1 MISFGVSLP
10 IFGGRAGS
18 TIPQPAVLAKHIE
31 DLGFDSVW
39 CGDHLDNGAPLL
51 DSTLSLT
58 AAATATTKINL
69 CFGVLLIA
77 MRRAALMA
85 RQLAT
90 LQYLSGNRVVL
101 GVGVG
106 GRWPG
111 EWRAAGAEL
120 RGRGERTDQ
129 ILRMLPNLL
138 SGKETAITTEPG
150 EPTVTIAP
158 AVPMP
163 PIWVGGRSERAI
175 RRTIEFGHGWIG
187 SMMLPAQLR
196 DLKDRF
202 AELAQDRDTPEV
214 GTILFATG
222 DPGGRDAAVDYFTR
236 TYGLDRELGA
246 KLVLAG
252 SADVLAEGIAEYR
265 DAGVSRVVLGSIG
278 PDVIGNYEA
287 FAGAAELLRG

>member
-1 MISFGVSLP
+1 MISLGVSLP

-18 TIPQPAVLAKHIE
+18 TIPQPAVLAKRIE

-58 AAATATTKINL
+58 AAATATTKIDL
-69 CFGVLLIA
+69 CYGVLLIA
-77 MRRAALMA
+77 MRQPALVA

-106 GRWPG
+106 GQWPA
-111 EWRAAGAEL
+111 EWRAAGADL
-120 RGRGERTDQ
+120 KGRGERTDR
-129 ILRMLPNLL
+129 ILRMLPDLL
-138 SGKETAITTEPG
+138 SGKETRVVTEPG

-163 PIWVGGRSERAI
+163 PVWVGGRSERAI
-175 RRTIEFGHGWIG
+175 KRTLEFGHGWIG
-187 SMMLPAQLR
+187 SMLLPGQLR

-202 AELAQDRDTPEV
+202 AELATDRDTPEV

-222 DPGGRDAAVDYFTR
+222 DPNGRDAAVDYFTR
-236 TYGLDRELGA
+236 TYGLDRKLGA

-252 SADVLAEGIAEYR
+252 PADVLAERIAEYR
-265 DAGVSRVVLGSIG
+265 DAGVTRVVLGSIG
-278 PDVIGNYEA
+278 PDVLGNYEA
-287 FAGAAELLRG
+287 FAGAGALLRG